1 MFAQLE
7 EQRERWGVQSYTI
20 SQPSLEQIFLRFAR
34 EQQAEDVEVAG
45 GGEGGEG
52 RGTAPARVVAP
63 PASRIN

>member
-34 EQQAEDVEVAG
+34 EQQAEDVEGAG